1 MHHGIL
7 VDFGRQFGGSL
18 LLPCSSWGLHTVCQ
32 ALQQYLYPWSHFA
45 TPLLEISE
53 ISGTFIAMKMP
64 MIQLQ
69 TSFPPPCISFFLLF
83 FCSFLWFRVCGKWA
97 CLCVFPCARCSC
109 AHGICG
115 AQRTALGCW
124 SLPFHLETR
133 SLRTVHP
140 RSGRPASFFQF
151 SRALGS
157 RKHLLLLW
165 ACICVWDQNLGG
177 QTCWVKNLYPLSHIP
192 APRAYLN
199 CLFMG

>member
-7 VDFGRQFGGSL
+7 VDFVRQFGGSL
-18 LLPCSSWGLHTVCQ
+18 LLPCSSWGLHIVCQ

-124 SLPFHLETR
+124 SLPFTW
-133 SLRTVHP
+133 
-140 RSGRPASFFQF
+140 RPGLFVLCTPGQAGQLASF
-151 SRALGS
+151 SSPGP
-157 RKHLLLLW
+157 
-165 ACICVWDQNLGG
+165 WDRRSTYYCSGLVYVFGIRI
-177 QTCWVKNLYPLSHIP
+177 WVVRL
-192 APRAYLN
+192 A
-199 CLFMG
+199 G